1 MTAPLITDPA
11 DRAQF
16 ARHLTRLRLLGAA
29 IEARAGAGRPPDHA
43 QIVEA
48 VVSIRALRAIAGI
61 ENTRRAYR
69 P

>member
-1 MTAPLITDPA
+1 MTAPLISDPA

-16 ARHLTRLRLLGAA
+16 TRHLTRLRLLSAA
-29 IEARAGAGRPPDHA
+29 IEAREGAGRPPDRA

-61 ENTRRAYR
+61 EGARRARR